1 MVLLLLAC
9 APVVAPDTPSQLP
22 DEAAVE
28 SVVELIAP
36 GTALELLDTLMGDL
50 PDCEPASF
58 EDGVGL
64 RETWTCPTFDGTV
77 DRYED
82 EDLVWMEVNGLLL
95 ESFRMDGAI
104 ELVVEDRVSTLELA
118 ATLCGDDWS
127 DCDEPI
133 QADLTWTLIETDVG
147 LDVLVTGTLV
157 TPELGPTL
165 VEGSLELDEAC
176 ELPASG
182 LLLLEGREVH
192 TLRYQDCDCADWAL
206 DGETIG
212 SFCQ

>member
-9 APVVAPDTPSQLP
+9 APQLAPQDAAPLP
-22 DEAAVE
+22 DEAAVDA
-28 SVVELIAP
+28 VVQLIEPA
-36 GTALELLDTLMGDL
+36 TALVLLDTLMGEL
-50 PDCEPASF
+50 PDCEPARF
-58 EDGVGL
+58 EDGAGL

-118 ATLCGDDWS
+118 ATLCGDDWA
-127 DCDEPI
+127 DCEEPI
-133 QADLTWTLIETDVG
+133 QADLTWTLIEQEAT
-147 LDVLVTGTLV
+147 LEVLVTGTLV
-157 TPELGPTL
+157 TPELGPTHI
-165 VEGSLELDEAC
+165 EGSLELDEAC
-176 ELPASG
+176 ELPAEG

-192 TLRYQDCDCADWAL
+192 TLRYDDCDCADWSL
-206 DGETIG
+206 DGEAVG
-212 SFCQ
+212 AFCG